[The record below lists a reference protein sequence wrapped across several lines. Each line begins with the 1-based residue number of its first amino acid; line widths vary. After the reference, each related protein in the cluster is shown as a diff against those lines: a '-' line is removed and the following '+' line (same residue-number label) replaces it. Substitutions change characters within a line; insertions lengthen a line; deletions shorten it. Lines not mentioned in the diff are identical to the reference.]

1 MNALEIIRKKRDGGR
16 LSDGEW
22 RWLVDGFMRGVV
34 PDEQMAAF
42 LMAAC
47 LRGLDDD
54 ETLSLTLAMR
64 DSGETFSLPGLGRP
78 LVDKHSTGGVG
89 DKVTLILGPV
99 VRAMGLAMAK
109 LSGRGLGYSGGTLD
123 KLASIPGFRTDLT
136 AGELADQ
143 VRRTGL
149 AVASPSVDIAPADH
163 RIYALRDATATVE
176 EPGLIAASI
185 MSKKLAVAS
194 DGLVLDV
201 KVGDGA
207 FFADA
212 GAAREFARR
221 ALAIGRGAGR
231 KVSAVLTRM
240 DRPLGREAGNAR
252 EVAEAL
258 AVLKGTGPDDVR
270 EVVLALAAELAT
282 LVGAGGVGEAREALG
297 SGRALEAFERW
308 VTEQGGDMRS
318 LAAFPPRAA
327 VSTDVIAGKSGHVQ
341 RVSALA
347 IGRAAWRAGA
357 GRERRTDAVDPAAG
371 VEIRVTEGDAV
382 RAGEVLARV
391 HASDGIRA
399 EEARREAQAAF
410 AIDEGPTPRRP
421 VILERLHH
429 TEGADGE

>member
-1 MNALEIIRKKRDGGR
+1 MNALEIIRRKRDGGR
-16 LSDGEW
+16 LTDGEW
-22 RWLVDGFMRGVV
+22 RWLVGGFTKGAV

-42 LMAAC
+42 LMAAF

-64 DSGETFSLPGLGRP
+64 DSGDTFSLPGLDRP

-89 DKVTLILGPV
+89 DKVTLVLGPV
-99 VRAMGLAMAK
+99 VAAMGLAMAK

-123 KLASIPGFRTDLT
+123 KLASIPGFRTDL
-136 AGELADQ
+136 APGELADQ

-149 AVASPSVDIAPADH
+149 AVTSPSADIAPADR

-201 KVGDGA
+201 KAGDGA
-207 FFADA
+207 FFANE

-252 EVAEAL
+252 EVAEAM
-258 AVLKGTGPDDVR
+258 AVLKGDGPDDVR
-270 EVVLALAAELAT
+270 EVVLALAGELT
-282 LVGAGGVGEAREALG
+282 SLVGVGSAGEAREALE
-297 SGRALEAFERW
+297 SGRAFESFERW
-308 VTEQGGDMRS
+308 VAAQGGDIRA
-318 LAAFPPRAA
+318 LAAFPLRAA
-327 VSTDVIAGKSGHVQ
+327 VSADVMAGQSGHV
-341 RVSALA
+341 RGVSALA

-357 GRERRTDAVDPAAG
+357 GRKKKTDPVDPAAG
-371 VEIRVTEGDAV
+371 VEILVTEGDAV
-382 RAGEVLARV
+382 RAGDVLARV
-391 HASDGIRA
+391 HASDGARA
-399 EEARREAQAAF
+399 EEARREAEAAF
-410 AIDEGPTPRRP
+410 TIGDEPAIRRP
-421 VILERLHH
+421 VILEHLRHR
-429 TEGADGE
+429 EGADRA